1 MFVVHLRDAW
11 RGFPRWVGLL
21 AALLEVYLSV
31 FEQLVSWQG
40 ASAST
45 PLFPRGKGRG
55 FSEAGLAVRAS
66 LLAAFPSLTHGV
78 SLALGARCPSLPSR
92 LVRHP

>member
-1 MFVVHLRDAW
+1 MLSSLLAGPVLWYSNRRRCGAWPLFFSPPFWGWVCFGGLTGVVVHLRDAW

-21 AALLEVYLSV
+21 AALLEVYLSI
-31 FEQLVSWQG
+31 FEQLVSRQG

-55 FSEAGLAVRAS
+55 F
-66 LLAAFPSLTHGV
+66 
-78 SLALGARCPSLPSR
+78 
-92 LVRHP
+92 